1 MGSSGI
7 DTARLRN
14 ALGSF
19 ATGVTIVTTRDADG
33 VDRGV
38 TANSFTS
45 VSLEPPL
52 VLWSL
57 GKRSSSLEAFM
68 RAEYFAVNVL
78 AEGQEPLSDRFSSR
92 GVDRVAGLEIVRGR
106 QGLALLNGCASQ
118 FECRVHRRHEG
129 GDHWIFVGE
138 VECFRNFE
146 RLPLLFHGGRYRA
159 LRLRFEEAGLA
170 TG

>member
-19 ATGVTIVTTRDADG
+19 ATGVTVVTTRDADG

-45 VSLEPPL
+45 VSLDPPL

-68 RAEYFAVNVL
+68 RAEHFAVNVL

-92 GVDRVAGLEIVRGR
+92 SADRFAGLEVARGR
-106 QGLALLNGCASQ
+106 QGLALLHGCASQ

-138 VECFRNFE
+138 VEAFRNFE

-159 LRLRFEEAGLA
+159 LRLRFEETGLA
-170 TG
+170 AG